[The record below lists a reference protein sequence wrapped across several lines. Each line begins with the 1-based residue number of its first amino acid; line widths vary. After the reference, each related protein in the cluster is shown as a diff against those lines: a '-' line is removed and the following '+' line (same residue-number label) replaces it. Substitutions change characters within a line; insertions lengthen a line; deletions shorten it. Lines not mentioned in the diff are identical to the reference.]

1 MGYELVGYE
10 LVGYEL
16 AKKLEDAGFP
26 QNIREKI
33 EPLTVDVSNVGEIFD
48 EALGILRGDMLVPTL
63 EELIEAC
70 GNDLDQLENTM
81 DGWRAYGSKGDE
93 PIEIYWGKT
102 PSEAV
107 ANLWLSLHTK

>member
-1 MGYELVGYE
+1 MLN
-10 LVGYEL
+10 YEL
-16 AKKLEDAGFP
+16 AKKLKDAGFT
-26 QNIREKI
+26 QRRGCSACLQGYAFENGFTEEKI
-33 EPLTVDVSNVGEIFD
+33 
-48 EALGILRGDMLVPTL
+48 GDDYVASPTL
-63 EELIEAC
+63 EDLIEAC